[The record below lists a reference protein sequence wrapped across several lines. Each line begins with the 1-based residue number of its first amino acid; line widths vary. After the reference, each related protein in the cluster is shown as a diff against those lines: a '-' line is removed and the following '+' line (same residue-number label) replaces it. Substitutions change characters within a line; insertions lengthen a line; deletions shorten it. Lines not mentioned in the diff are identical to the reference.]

1 MHRLIVGL
9 LACLALSAIARAESL
24 DEAAA
29 TRFAQLALDCVHK
42 EYPNK
47 IAHYMTSDADLKPP
61 RQLTPAFYG
70 CYDWHSTV
78 HGHWLLARVIKLF
91 PNSEVAQKA
100 RAALAL
106 SLTPQNIAAE
116 VTYIT
121 APGRESFERPYG
133 LAWLLQLAAEL
144 RSSDNRQFR
153 EWSTTLAPLE
163 AAASMKLTSWLPKL
177 SYPIRIGEHDQT
189 AFAFGLVWDW
199 TQKTKNEA
207 MQSLLREKAKQ
218 FYLGDKNCPLAY
230 EPSGQDFLSPCL
242 AEADFVRRALAPAEF
257 ARWLT
262 AFLPQIP
269 SDGSTAWLQVAR
281 ITDRSDPKL
290 AHLDGLN
297 LSRAWMLEGIA
308 DGLPSADK
316 RRAALHASAGLHR
329 DASLGAVTSEH
340 YVGSHWLGTFALYG
354 ASRDAGKGAAM
365 KTAKIVAINV
375 LLLPDQPM
383 SARAKEI
390 NDQLRQ
396 SYPQGFALN
405 ATHVPHISILH
416 RYVSEESLP
425 KIFAA
430 VGQVGLKHP
439 LAGLTLTASGLE
451 YSPWQGHQV
460 TSIKVQKTPELTVL
474 QDELV
479 AALRPYA
486 VESGGADAFVTTAGE
501 PNIGEQTIE
510 YVRTFVEKQTGENFK
525 PHITAGISDTI
536 PAGEFK
542 PMQFKVDALAVYQ
555 LGNVGTARKELWRS
569 SSEAH

>member
-1 MHRLIVGL
+1 MHKLLFGLI
-9 LACLALSAIARAESL
+9 ACLGLSGIARAEGL

-29 TRFAQLALDCVHK
+29 ARFAQLALDCVHK

-91 PNSEVAQKA
+91 PKSEVAQKA
-100 RAALAL
+100 RVALAS
-106 SLTPQNIAAE
+106 SLTPENITAE

-144 RSSDNRQFR
+144 RSSDDKQFR
-153 EWSTTLAPLE
+153 EWSKTLEPLE
-163 AAASMKLTSWLPKL
+163 AAAAKKLSDWLPKL

-199 TQKTKNEA
+199 AQATKNREMEA
-207 MQSLLREKAKQ
+207 LLREKAKQ

-242 AEADFVRRALAPAEF
+242 AEADFVRRVLAPAEF
-257 ARWLT
+257 AQWLS

-308 DGLPSADK
+308 GGLAGTDK
-316 RRAALHASAGLHR
+316 RREALRASAGLHR
-329 DASLGAVTSEH
+329 QTSLGAVTSEH

-354 ASRDAGKGAAM
+354 ASRDQNGAAM
-365 KTAKIVAINV
+365 KASKVVAINV
-375 LLLPDQPM
+375 LLLPDRSM
-383 SARAKEI
+383 SERAKQL
-390 NDQLRQ
+390 NGQLRQ

-416 RYVSEESLP
+416 RYVSAETLP
-425 KIFAA
+425 KVFAA
-430 VGQVGLKHP
+430 IEQVAAKHP
-439 LAGLTLTASGLE
+439 LGGLTLTATGLE
-451 YSPWQGHQV
+451 QSPWQGHQV
-460 TSIKVQKTPELTVL
+460 TSIKVEKTPELTAL

-479 AALRPYA
+479 AALRPYS
-486 VESGGADAFVTTAGE
+486 VESGGADAFFTTAGE
-501 PNIGEQTIE
+501 PNIGEQTID
-510 YVRTFVEKQTGENFK
+510 YVRTFVEKQTGQNYK
-525 PHITAGISDTI
+525 PHITAGISDT
-536 PAGEFK
+536 PPTTEFK
-542 PMQFKVDALAVYQ
+542 PMQFKLDALAVYQ
-555 LGNVGTARKELWRS
+555 LGNVGTARKQLWRFG
-569 SSEAH
+569 H